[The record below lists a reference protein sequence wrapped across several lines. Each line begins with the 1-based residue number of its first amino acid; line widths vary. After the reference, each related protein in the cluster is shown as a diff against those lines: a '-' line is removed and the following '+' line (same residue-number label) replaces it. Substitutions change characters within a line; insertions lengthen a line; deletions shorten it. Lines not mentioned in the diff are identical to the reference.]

1 MGRAFAT
8 GLPPLRDFADSLSR
22 YRYLVARAQLA
33 DLARLTLGSR
43 PPELLRQRL
52 LRLPAAAETPP
63 LRFDAA
69 PRASRS
75 RAWPRAAR
83 ATFPDPLLARQAAKR
98 SAERPPPLLRP
109 ALCSAAPL
117 LLLLR
122 PVLPAVAHVR
132 AVPRPQAV
140 GDDRGVRRDLLD
152 GWQRLGEPRARLPS
166 AWPG

>member
-1 MGRAFAT
+1 MILRSGPTIGLRTTSGAAPLAKLARDMGRAFAT

-52 LRLPAAAETPP
+52 LRLPAAPETPP
-63 LRFDAA
+63 LRSDAA

-98 SAERPPPLLRP
+98 SAERPSPLLRP
-109 ALCSAAPL
+109 ALCSAA
-117 LLLLR
+117 
-122 PVLPAVAHVR
+122 VAAPAGAAGCGSR
-132 AVPRPQAV
+132 ACCAAAT
-140 GDDRGVRRDLLD
+140 GRR
-152 GWQRLGEPRARLPS
+152 R
-166 AWPG
+166 